1 MTWKIG
7 HRLWALVLLFATGI
21 AALLAIQIS
30 GYHDRLVEDRKAEL
44 LHISEV
50 AYSAVEREY
59 KLAQDGKKT
68 DAQAQADAADTLRNI
83 RYGGNE
89 YFWVNDLDHMMVM
102 HPIAAKLEGQNL
114 EAMEDKT
121 GKRFFAEF
129 VKLVKS
135 GGEGVVEYHWPK
147 PGSDEPVRK
156 FSYIKGFMPWGWVIG
171 TGVYVDD
178 IDTLFY
184 GELLRQSLIVM
195 AILALGGIICVLL
208 VRSITRPLHEL
219 VGRMRSL
226 REGDTETPV
235 PGVGRGDEIGEMAVA
250 VETFREAA
258 IERETMASEQQREE
272 AAKIQRQQ
280 RIEQLIARFRTV
292 IAQLLEQSEA
302 TNATFGR
309 AAETLSH
316 NAASTSDKTTIA
328 SNASRE
334 ASENVQSVASAAEE
348 LAASI
353 AEISRQVGQTTQI
366 VTDATS
372 SAQDANLKVSGLAA
386 AAHKIGEV
394 VVLIQAIAEQTNLL
408 ALNATIEA
416 ARAGEAGRG
425 FAVVAAEVKEL
436 ATQTSKATE
445 DIGAQITA
453 IQNETGE
460 AVEVIGVIARTMQDV
475 NGYTSAIAAAVEEQ
489 GAATGEI
496 SRNVQHAA
504 HGTRTVADNLAQ
516 LLDTAGQSTAS
527 SSEVLD
533 ASRSVTTTS
542 QRLKSEFETFLQ
554 EVSAA

>member
-1 MTWKIG
+1 MNWKIG
-7 HRLWALVLLFATGI
+7 HRLWALVLLFALGI
-21 AALLAIQIS
+21 LALLAVQIS
-30 GYHDRLVEDRKAEL
+30 SYRDRLVEDRKAEL

-50 AYSAVEREY
+50 AYTAVEREY
-59 KLAQDGKKT
+59 RLAQEGKKS
-68 DAQAQADAADTLRNI
+68 DEQARADAADILRNI
-83 RYGGNE
+83 RYAGTE
-89 YFWVNDLDHMMVM
+89 YFWVNDINHVMVM
-102 HPIAAKLEGQNL
+102 HPISAKLEGQNL

-129 VKLVKS
+129 VKLVKAE
-135 GGEGVVEYHWPK
+135 GEGLVEYHWPK
-147 PGSDEPVRK
+147 PGSEEPVRK

-178 IDTLFY
+178 LDALFY
-184 GELLRQSLIVM
+184 SELLRQALIVFG
-195 AILALGGIICVLL
+195 ILALCGGICVFL
-208 VRSITRPLHEL
+208 VRSITRPLHGL
-219 VGRMRSL
+219 VGRMRQL
-226 REGDTETPV
+226 REGDTGSAV
-235 PGVGRGDEIGEMAVA
+235 PGIERGDEIGEMAEA
-250 VETFREAA
+250 VEAFREAA
-258 IERETMASEQQREE
+258 IEREAMAGAQEQEQ
-272 AAKIQRQQ
+272 AAKLRRQQ
-280 RIEQLIARFRTV
+280 RIDQLIARFRDV
-292 IAQLLEQSEA
+292 IAGLLQQAEA
-302 TNATFGR
+302 SNTTFSR

-316 NAASTSDKTTIA
+316 NAASTSERTTTA
-328 SNASRE
+328 SGASQE

-353 AEISRQVGQTTQI
+353 AEISRQVGQTTQV
-366 VTDATS
+366 VTDATT

-416 ARAGEAGRG
+416 ARAGEAGKG

-436 ATQTSKATE
+436 ANQTSKATE
-445 DIGAQITA
+445 EIGAQITA

-504 HGTRTVADNLAQ
+504 HGTKTVADNLAE
-516 LLDTAGQSTAS
+516 LLGTAEQSTAS
-527 SSEVLD
+527 ASEVLD
-533 ASRSVTTTS
+533 ASRSVTETS
-542 QRLKSEFETFLQ
+542 QRLKSEFEAFLQ